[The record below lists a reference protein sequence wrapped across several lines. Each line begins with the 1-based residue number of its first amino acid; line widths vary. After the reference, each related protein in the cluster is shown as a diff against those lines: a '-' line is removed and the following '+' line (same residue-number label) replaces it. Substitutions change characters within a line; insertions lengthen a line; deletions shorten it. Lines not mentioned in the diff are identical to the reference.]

1 MKALMMQVRDSI
13 CESGEF
19 CHAVAQVT
27 LIGFGV
33 SVIALNVAQLI

>member
-19 CHAVAQVT
+19 CHTVAQVT
-27 LIGFGV
+27 LMGFGV
-33 SVIALNVAQLI
+33 SIIALNVAQLM

>member
-1 MKALMMQVRDSI
+1 MKAIAKVRDSI

-27 LIGFGV
+27 LMGFGV
-33 SVIALNVAQLI
+33 SVIALNIAQLT